1 MKKTDE
7 VLFYQESI
15 ESLFKQFNTSQA
27 GLSAAE
33 SGSRLQT
40 DGYNE
45 LEEKKRTPTWV
56 LFLNQFKDFMILVL
70 AGAAIL
76 SGAFGDLADTII
88 IFVIIILN
96 AVVGFIQEFRAEKA
110 MEALKKMSITK
121 TQVIRD
127 DKPHEIESKELVPG
141 DIVVL
146 EAGNVVP
153 ADIRLYEV
161 NALRIDESSLTGES
175 VPVDKE
181 INELKE
187 NSIPL
192 GDQLNMAFKGTLVT
206 NGKAEGLVVRTGMNT
221 ELGKIAGLLQEKEAV
236 TPLQARMTKFGK
248 NLSYI
253 ILGICVVLFVS
264 GLVRGEE
271 TFKILLLSVSLAV
284 AAIPEALPALIT
296 VALSRG
302 ASRLAKQNV
311 LVRKLPAVETLG
323 SVTYICSDKTGT
335 LTQNKMHLVEKHEQE
350 IETLEEGLSML
361 KLGMLLNHEV
371 KFEEQDKPIGEA
383 TELALT
389 GHIVEELSYKKYTSL
404 FKKYKRVGLIP
415 FDSER
420 KCMTTVHEYD
430 KKYLVISKGASEAIA
445 EIIQDKKDEKQLKD
459 ISEEWAERGIRVLAY
474 AYQIL
479 DKLPQKITPENI
491 EKNLIFAGLTGLID
505 PPREE
510 AKAAIAEC
518 KTAGIRPVMITGDHP
533 ATAQA
538 IAKELGI
545 LDEGEFA
552 ITGVELEKLSE
563 KKFLSQVEE
572 TAVYARVSPDQKL
585 RIVKAL
591 QSKGHFAAMTGDGV
605 NDAPSLRAANIGIAM
620 GINGTDVSKEA
631 AHMILLDD
639 NFATIVKAIKEGRR
653 IFDNIRKFV
662 KYIMTCNGAEILVIA
677 IAPFLGLEN
686 PLLPIHIL
694 WINLVTDGLPAL
706 ALANEKAEAN
716 VMKRPPRAPDQ
727 SLFADGVG
735 YHIIWMGIF
744 MAAITLGTEAWAIAN
759 NLEHWQTMVFTVLS
773 LCQLGHVIGIRS
785 NTSVFKQK
793 GLFSNWALIGAVALT
808 MALQLAVVY
817 IPFMNTAFKTQPLS
831 LQEVGICVLMAVLVF
846 VAVEAEK
853 LLKLLFTKK
862 TEKDNRPEIVNKKD
876 KN

>member
-1 MKKTDE
+1 MKKTVPLYHETID
-7 VLFYQESI
+7 
-15 ESLFKQFNTSQA
+15 SLFQQFNTSRE
-27 GLSAAE
+27 GLSEADI
-33 SGSRLQT
+33 SSRFEK

-45 LEEKKRTPTWV
+45 LQEKKRMPPWL

-70 AGAAIL
+70 AAAAIL
-76 SGAFGDLADTII
+76 SGIFGDVADTVI

-110 MEALKKMSITK
+110 MEALKKMSITQ
-121 TQVIRD
+121 TQVMRGG
-127 DKPHEIESKELVPG
+127 ETRMIESKELVPG
-141 DIVVL
+141 DIVLL

-175 VPVDKE
+175 VPVDKL
-181 INELKE
+181 NHELQEE
-187 NSIPL
+187 NIPL
-192 GDQLNMAFKGTLVT
+192 GDQFNMAFKGTLVT
-206 NGKAEGLVVRTGMNT
+206 NGTAEGLVIGTGMNT

-253 ILGICVVLFVS
+253 ILGICLVLFVS
-264 GLVRGEE
+264 GVARGEE
-271 TFKILLLSVSLAV
+271 PFAILLLAVSLAV

-302 ASRLAKQNV
+302 ASRLAKQHV

-323 SVTYICSDKTGT
+323 SVTFICSDKTGT
-335 LTQNKMHLVEKHEQE
+335 LTQNKMHLTEKHEQP
-350 IETLEEGLSML
+350 IETPEEGLSML

-371 KFEEQDKPIGEA
+371 KFEKPDKPIGEA
-383 TELALT
+383 TELALI
-389 GHIVEELSYKKYTSL
+389 GNVIEELNYKKYNSL
-404 FKKYKRVGLIP
+404 FKKYKRVGAIP

-420 KCMTTVHEYD
+420 KCMTTIHEYED
-430 KKYLVISKGASEAIA
+430 KFLVISKGASEAITD
-445 EIIQDKKDEKQLKD
+445 IVSGKKDDALIKD
-459 ISEEWAERGIRVLAY
+459 ISEEWAKRGIRVLAY
-474 AYQIL
+474 AYRIL
-479 DKLPQKITPENI
+479 DSLPKQIDPKNV
-491 EKNLIFAGLTGLID
+491 EKSLIFAGLAGLVD

-518 KTAGIRPVMITGDHP
+518 KSAGIKPVMITGDHP

-538 IAKELGI
+538 IAREIGI
-545 LDEGEFA
+545 LDEDELA
-552 ITGVELEKLSE
+552 LTGVELEKLSDS
-563 KKFLSQVEE
+563 KFKAQVEKI
-572 TAVYARVSPDQKL
+572 TVYARVSPDQKL

-591 QSKGHFAAMTGDGV
+591 QAKGHFAAMTGDGV

-639 NFATIVKAIKEGRR
+639 NFATIIKAIKEGRR

-662 KYIMTCNGAEILVIA
+662 KYIMTCNSAEILVIA
-677 IAPFLGLEN
+677 VAPFLGLPN

-716 VMKRPPRAPDQ
+716 VMQRPPREPNQ

-735 YHIIWMGIF
+735 YHIVWMGIL
-744 MAAITLGTEAWAIAN
+744 MAAITLVAEAWAVN
-759 NLEHWQTMVFTVLS
+759 QKLEHWQTMVFTVLS
-773 LCQLGHVIGIRS
+773 LAQLGHVIGIR
-785 NTSVFKQK
+785 TDRSVFQQK
-793 GLFSNWALIGAVALT
+793 GWFTNLPLIGSVLLT
-808 MALQLAVVY
+808 LLLQMAVVY
-817 IPFMNTAFKTQPLS
+817 VPFMNKAFKTQPLS
-831 LQEVGICVLMAVLVF
+831 LEELGICGLMAFGVF

-853 LLKLLFTKK
+853 LLKMLFKK
-862 TEKDNRPEIVNKKD
+862 K
-876 KN
+876 

>member
-1 MKKTDE
+1 MKKNHD
-7 VLFYQESI
+7 VLFYQQNI
-15 ESLFKQFNTSQA
+15 DSLFKQFNTSQA
-27 GLSAAE
+27 GLSVTEA
-33 SGSRLQT
+33 SNRLQT

-45 LEEKKRTPTWV
+45 LEEKKKTPSWV

-70 AGAAIL
+70 AAAAIL
-76 SGAFGDLADTII
+76 SGIFGDVADTVI

-110 MEALKKMSITK
+110 MEALKKMSITQ
-121 TQVIRD
+121 TQVMRE
-127 DKPHEIESKELVPG
+127 DKPLMIESRELVPG

-153 ADIRLYEV
+153 ADIRLYEI

-175 VPVDKE
+175 VSVDKE
-181 INELKE
+181 SDDLKE
-187 NSIPL
+187 ANIPL

-206 NGKAEGLVVRTGMNT
+206 HGKAEGLVVRTGMNT

-271 TFKILLLSVSLAV
+271 PFRMLLLSVSLAV

-302 ASRLAKQNV
+302 ASRLANQHV

-323 SVTYICSDKTGT
+323 SVTFICSDKTGT

-350 IETLEEGLSML
+350 IETPEEGLSML

-371 KFEEQDKPIGEA
+371 KFEKSDKPIGEA
-383 TELALT
+383 TELALIEY
-389 GHIVEELSYKKYTSL
+389 IVDEQSYKKYKEL
-404 FKKYKRVGLIP
+404 FKKYKRVGVIP

-420 KCMTTVHEYD
+420 KCMTTIHEYG
-430 KKYLVISKGASEAIA
+430 KQFLVISKGASEAIT
-445 EIIQDKKDEKQLKD
+445 EIIHGTKDDKLLKD
-459 ISEEWAERGIRVLAY
+459 ISEEWAKKGMRVLAY
-474 AYQIL
+474 AYQLL
-479 DKLPQKITPENI
+479 DKLPEKIAPENI
-491 EKNLIFAGLTGLID
+491 EKNLIFAGLAGLID

-510 AKAAIAEC
+510 AKLAIKEC
-518 KTAGIRPVMITGDHP
+518 KTAGIKPVMITGDHP

-538 IAKELGI
+538 IARELGI
-545 LDEGEFA
+545 LEENEFA
-552 ITGVELEKLSE
+552 LTGVELEKLSD
-563 KKFLSQVEE
+563 KKFLSQVEH

-591 QSKGHFAAMTGDGV
+591 QAKGHFAAMTGDGV

-662 KYIMTCNGAEILVIA
+662 KYIMTCNSAEILVIA
-677 IAPFLGLEN
+677 LAPFLGLEN

-716 VMKRPPRAPDQ
+716 IMKRPPRAPDQ
-727 SLFADGVG
+727 SLFSDGVG
-735 YHIIWMGIF
+735 YHIVWMGIL
-744 MAAITLGTEAWAIAN
+744 MAAITLATEAWALNN

-785 NTSVFKQK
+785 DRSVFHQK
-793 GLFSNWALIGAVALT
+793 GLFSNLPLIGAVLLT
-808 MALQLAVVY
+808 LLLQLSVVY
-817 IPFMNTAFKTQPLS
+817 VPFMNTAFKTQPLS
-831 LQEVGICVLMAVLVF
+831 LPEVGICGLMALLVY

-853 LLKLLFTKK
+853 LIKPMFVVK
-862 TEKDNRPEIVNKKD
+862 PEYINKNGVHK
-876 KN
+876 